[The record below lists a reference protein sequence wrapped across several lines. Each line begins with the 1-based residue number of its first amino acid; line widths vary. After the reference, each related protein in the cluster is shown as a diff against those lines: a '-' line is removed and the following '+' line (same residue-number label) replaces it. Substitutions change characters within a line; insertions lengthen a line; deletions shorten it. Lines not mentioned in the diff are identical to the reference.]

1 MRRQTHVSMGQW
13 GMGRS
18 EHLFDDA
25 KEFRPERWLD
35 LEVQKVS
42 GRRVDDILKPFSM
55 GWAGFEIHLESSRH
69 C

>member
-1 MRRQTHVSMGQW
+1 MGQW

-25 KEFRPERWLD
+25 KEFKPERWLD
-35 LEVQKVS
+35 LDVQQAS

-55 GWAGFEIHLESSRH
+55 GWVESE
-69 C
+69 CNLIDC